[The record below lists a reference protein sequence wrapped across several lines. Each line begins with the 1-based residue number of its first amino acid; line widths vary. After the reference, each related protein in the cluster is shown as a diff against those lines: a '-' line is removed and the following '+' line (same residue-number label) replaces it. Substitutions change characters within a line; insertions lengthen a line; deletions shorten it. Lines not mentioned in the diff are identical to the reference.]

1 DLLLARLGPLGEP
14 RHQAADA
21 ALEHVEEA
29 VTPVRRAVDDDPDH
43 VRLLLA
49 AAPDAGRALGDRGA
63 ALGAQRL
70 VEELAH
76 RRVGPDAGG
85 DVELVLGREELVVAD
100 GGSPRRAPAE
110 RANRVLGGGAHRGSL
125 RGGRNYGCQ
134 TPIRSPNTAP
144 K

>member
-1 DLLLARLGPLGEP
+1 SDCASAGCATAALPRRSHDGQSRHADADLLRREHALLLARLGPLGEP

-63 ALGAQRL
+63 ALG
-70 VEELAH
+70 
-76 RRVGPDAGG
+76 
-85 DVELVLGREELVVAD
+85 
-100 GGSPRRAPAE
+100 
-110 RANRVLGGGAHRGSL
+110 
-125 RGGRNYGCQ
+125 
-134 TPIRSPNTAP
+134 
-144 K
+144 